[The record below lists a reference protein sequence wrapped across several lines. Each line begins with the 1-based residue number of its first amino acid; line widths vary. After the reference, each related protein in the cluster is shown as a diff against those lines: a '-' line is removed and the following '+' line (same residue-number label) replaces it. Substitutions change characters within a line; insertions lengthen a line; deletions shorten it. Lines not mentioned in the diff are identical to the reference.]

1 MVALLEEARGIL
13 KAGCWSEAASS
24 GSHEIYERRAGDG
37 KVVLVVSGVG
47 RVQAESATRAV
58 LEERRP
64 SAVLSLGFAGGLV
77 ADQRAGDLVVARVLI
92 PAEDVL
98 DGDPK
103 PRISE
108 ALGADRTLSDKAL
121 GVLATLGLRHR
132 TGACVTASRI
142 VSRPEAKRRLGSD
155 TDALA
160 VEMES
165 FWVALACR
173 ERNVPFLAVRAVVDT
188 VGRPLPD
195 FLAASEPDASSGN
208 RWRRGLPFMFR
219 PWSLP
224 ALIRL
229 GSAASKARNSLAAFT
244 SGFLKAWPCP
254 VSKRVNCDLFR

>member
-1 MVALLEEARGIL
+1 MGGDLALMVALPEEARGIL
-13 KAGCWSEAASS
+13 KAGCWSKAASS

-37 KVVLVVSGVG
+37 KAVLIVSGVG
-47 RVQAESATRAV
+47 RARAESAARTV
-58 LEERRP
+58 LEERSP

-77 ADQRAGDLVVARVLI
+77 AGQRVGDLVVAQVLI
-92 PAEDVL
+92 PTEDFL

-103 PRISE
+103 PRVSE
-108 ALGADRTLSDKAL
+108 ALDADRTLRDKAL
-121 GVLATLGLRHR
+121 GVLGTLGLRHR
-132 TGACVTASRI
+132 TGACVTASRL
-142 VSRPEAKRRLGSD
+142 VSRPEAKMRLGSD

-188 VGRPLPD
+188 VERPLPD
-195 FLAASEPDASSGN
+195 FIAASELDADSGN
-208 RWRRGLPFMFR
+208 RWRRGLPFMLR

-229 GSAASKARNSLAAFT
+229 GGAASKARNSLAVFT

-254 VSKRVNCDLFR
+254 AGE

>member
-1 MVALLEEARGIL
+1 MAGDLALMVALPEEARGIL
-13 KAGCWSEAASS
+13 KAGCWSKGASS
-24 GSHEIYERRAGDG
+24 GSHEIYECRAGGG
-37 KVVLVVSGVG
+37 KAVLVVSGVG
-47 RVQAESATRAV
+47 RARAEAATRAV

-77 ADQRAGDLVVARVLI
+77 AGQRAGDLIVARILL

-103 PRISE
+103 SRISE
-108 ALGADRTLSDKAL
+108 ALSADRMLSDKAL
-121 GVLATLGLRHR
+121 GVLETLGLRHR
-132 TGACVTASRI
+132 TGACVTASRL
-142 VSRPEAKRRLGSD
+142 VSRPEVKVRLGSD

-165 FWVALACR
+165 FWVALACH
-173 ERNVPFLAVRAVVDT
+173 ERHVPFLAVRAVVDT
-188 VGRPLPD
+188 VERPLPD
-195 FLAASEPDASSGN
+195 FVAASELDADSGN
-208 RWRRGLPFMFR
+208 RWRQGLPFMFR

-244 SGFLKAWPCP
+244 SGFLRAWPCAAGE
-254 VSKRVNCDLFR
+254 

>member
-1 MVALLEEARGIL
+1 MVALPEEARGIL

-37 KVVLVVSGVG
+37 KAVLVVSGVG
-47 RVQAESATRAV
+47 RARAEAATRAV
-58 LEERRP
+58 LEERSP

-77 ADQRAGDLVVARVLI
+77 AGQRAGDLVVAQVLI
-92 PAEDVL
+92 LAEDVL
-98 DGDPK
+98 DGDLK

-121 GVLATLGLRHR
+121 GVLATMGLHYRA
-132 TGACVTASRI
+132 GACVTASRM
-142 VSRPEAKRRLGSD
+142 VSRPETKRRLGSD

-165 FWVALACR
+165 FWVGMACH

-188 VGRPLPD
+188 VERPLPGFIAQSALD
-195 FLAASEPDASSGN
+195 MGTGN
-208 RWRRGLPFMFR
+208 RWRRGLPFMLR

-224 ALIRL
+224 VLIRL

-244 SGFLKAWPCP
+244 SGFLRAWPCP
-254 VSKRVNCDLFR
+254 AGE

>member
-1 MVALLEEARGIL
+1 MGGGLALLVALPEEARGIL
-13 KAGCWSEAASS
+13 KAGCWSKAASS
-24 GSHEIYERRAGDG
+24 GSHEIYECRAGGG
-37 KVVLVVSGVG
+37 KTVLVVSGVG
-47 RVQAESATRAV
+47 RARAEAATRAV
-58 LEERRP
+58 LDERSP

-77 ADQRAGDLVVARVLI
+77 AGQRAGDLVVAQVLI
-92 PAEDVL
+92 LAEDIL
-98 DGDPK
+98 NGDPK

-108 ALGADRTLSDKAL
+108 ALGADRKLSDKAL

-132 TGACVTASRI
+132 TGACVTASRL
-142 VSRPEAKRRLGSD
+142 VSRPEAKVRLGSD

-165 FWVALACR
+165 FWVALACH

-188 VGRPLPD
+188 AERPLPD
-195 FLAASEPDASSGN
+195 FLAASELDAGSGN
-208 RWRRGLPFMFR
+208 RWRLGLPFMFR

-229 GSAASKARNSLAAFT
+229 GSAASKARSSLTTFT

-254 VSKRVNCDLFR
+254 AGE